1 MIEKD
6 YIKTLVDKF
15 FEGTTTV
22 AEERLL
28 VDYFRAHEVEPP
40 LQPLRQMFI
49 DLGAVSAPVPLAG
62 RQPLRRR
69 LRLWMAAASVAAA
82 VILSFT
88 LIMRRQNE
96 CVAYVYGQR
105 VTDRTEVMKEV
116 KATMATVD
124 EPTADIHNELQQ
136 IFQ

>member
-1 MIEKD
+1 MIGKD
-6 YIKTLVDKF
+6 YIQTLVDKF
-15 FEGTTTV
+15 FEGTTTLD
-22 AEERLL
+22 EERLL
-28 VDYFRAHEVEPP
+28 IDYFRSHEVEPS

-49 DLGAVSAPVPLAG
+49 DLGAVSAPVQFAVRPRLW
-62 RQPLRRR
+62 LR
-69 LRLWMAAASVAAA
+69 LRPWMAAASIAAA

-88 LIMRRQNE
+88 LIMRQQNE